1 MERCVRDGRVAVLV
15 SPGFG
20 AGWFSW
26 HGIEALLF
34 DPAVVELVES
44 GAESSVIEQYCEE
57 LYGDEPYFGGAGDLI
72 VEWVPVGAR
81 FRVHE
86 YDGSESLVFESEEQ
100 WIVA

>member
-44 GAESSVIEQYCEE
+44 GADSSVIEQYCEE

-81 FRVHE
+81 FRIHE
-86 YDGSESLVFESEEQ
+86 YDGSESLVLESEEE
-100 WIVA
+100 WFVA

>member
-20 AGWFSW
+20 AGWYSW

-44 GAESSVIEQYCEE
+44 GAESSVIQQYCEE

-86 YDGSESLVFESEEQ
+86 YDGSESLVFESEER
-100 WIVA
+100 WVVA

>member
-1 MERCVRDGRVAVLV
+1 MERCVRDGYVAVLV

-20 AGWFSW
+20 AGWYSW

-44 GAESSVIEQYCEE
+44 GAESSVIQQYCEE

-86 YDGSESLVFESEEQ
+86 YDGSESLVFESEER
-100 WIVA
+100 WVVA